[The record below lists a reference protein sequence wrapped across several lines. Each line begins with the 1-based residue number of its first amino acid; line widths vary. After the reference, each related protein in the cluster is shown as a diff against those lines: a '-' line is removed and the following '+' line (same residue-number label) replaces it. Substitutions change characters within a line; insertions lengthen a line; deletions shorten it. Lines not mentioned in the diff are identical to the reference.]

1 MDNGTRQRPP
11 PGPADVEVR
20 RLAVAL
26 VPRAAIAL
34 VVGWAMAAVT
44 WWLDRVIGVVL
55 PVPIL
60 NVQAILAALAGA
72 LLTIAVFAVWMRT
85 VVVGLAA
92 GYVSPRVV
100 SGYLDDDFQRRM
112 TSWMIA
118 GFAYVLAVL
127 AFLPAATGAG
137 DQTGVPAVSSVV
149 ATLVVVVALLAVL
162 LAIRHAVA
170 SLSPSALVRALAD
183 RALAT
188 MAVPDRPDDDAP
200 GRDVPTKGD
209 GHEIRSDVMGWVQD
223 VDYQALI
230 EALPP
235 TTVLTLYSPVGDFVA
250 RGGLYGVASRELPDD
265 ACDAIRDAITVT
277 RTRRGEADLAFA
289 VQQLV
294 DVAQHALTPASNDTS
309 TADEA
314 LVHLRAVLHELLRN
328 GKFSGCL
335 NGSQGRSVVSSG
347 IWDPA
352 DHLEVAFD
360 RLRPGASQLPTTA
373 QRLLQTI
380 DALAVTAHEVG
391 DERSHEVL
399 LRQRDRL
406 GDATARPRMV
416 GR

>member
-1 MDNGTRQRPP
+1 MEDGTKQRPP

-20 RLAVAL
+20 RLAIAL
-26 VPRAAIAL
+26 LPRAVIAL
-34 VVGWAMAAVT
+34 LGGWAVAALT
-44 WWLDRVIGVVL
+44 LSLDRATGILL
-55 PVPIL
+55 PVPIP
-60 NVQAILAALAGA
+60 NAQAILAALAGA

-100 SGYLDDDFQRRM
+100 SDYLDDAFQRRM
-112 TSWMIA
+112 TRWMIA

-127 AFLPAATGAG
+127 AFLPAATGTG

-188 MAVPDRPDDDAP
+188 MAVPDRPDDEVPDP
-200 GRDVPTKGD
+200 DVPTEGES
-209 GHEIRSDVMGWVQD
+209 HEIRSEVMGWVQQ

-230 EALPP
+230 EALPAS
-235 TTVLTLYSPVGDFVA
+235 TVLTLYTPVGDFVA
-250 RGGLYGVASRELPDD
+250 RGEPFGVASRELPDE
-265 ACDAIRDAITVT
+265 AYDAIRDAITVT
-277 RTRRGEADLAFA
+277 ATRRGEADLAFA

-294 DVAQHALTPASNDTS
+294 DVAQHAMTVTSNDTS

-335 NGSQGRSVVSSG
+335 NGSRGRSVISPG

-352 DHLEVAFD
+352 DHLEVAFE

-373 QRLLQTI
+373 QRLLHTI
-380 DALAVTAHEVG
+380 DALVVTAHEVG

-399 LRQRDRL
+399 RRQRDRL
-406 GDATARPRMV
+406 REAT
-416 GR
+416 G